1 MASKPAPPFTQGSAR
16 PVAKVLV
23 ATTAMLAFI
32 SYWRAAAIVLND
44 LASSAYYAGGEAEQ
58 FIGKTAPWFILATML
73 LSYAV
78 SQLYVESCSM
88 FVRGGVYRVVKEAMG
103 GTLAKFSVSALMFDY
118 VLTGPISGVSAGQY
132 LAGLL
137 NEMLPYAHVH
147 MTLSANAIAEIFAV
161 AATLYFW
168 WENIKGIT
176 ESSEKALWI
185 MQLTTLMVL
194 VLIGWCGYT
203 LLVRGGHL
211 PPVPVAKNIVL
222 SRHALGW
229 LYGSRIPQMFSL
241 VAVFIALG
249 HSVLAMSGA
258 ESLAQVYREIEH
270 PKLRNLKKAALI
282 IFIYSLVFTSLVS
295 FFAVMIIPDK
305 TRPQYFEN
313 LIGGLSMALQ
323 GPFVARLAFHVFVVI
338 VGTLILSGA
347 VNTAIV
353 GSNGVLN
360 RVSEDGVLSD
370 WFRQP
375 HPRFGTSYRIINMVV
390 ALQIVMIIVSRG
402 DVTFLA
408 NLYAFGVIWS
418 FVLNGIAVLV
428 LRYKQ
433 PGGRE
438 FRVPL
443 NLKVWGKEVPVG
455 VALITLVLLCIAVV
469 NLFTKPAATM
479 AGIAFSGLLFA
490 GFQISEKR
498 VQRERG
504 NEAHLELDKF
514 NLTQAADLTQGNVG
528 VQPGNILVPVSTQ
541 YALYPLEAALRRVKR
556 GKAEIVVLHVRMLR
570 RAAMGE
576 YDLEPDQ
583 LFSRIEQLLF
593 TKVLAAAEKEGKP
606 VRLAVVAANDL
617 WEGILRTA
625 ENLQSG
631 TIVAGSSSNVEITE
645 QAREIG
651 VSWERMPE
659 PRPRVTLE
667 VLTPTGHEQVFYLG
681 PHAPRLTPKEI
692 DLLHKTW
699 LEFSE
704 KLPKVEMHHHDIVH
718 FALEFLGRAA
728 AGGQGED
735 ILQQLRHHL
744 EEIQGCRLPSQE
756 PAPPAD
762 SLASSRKEK
771 GFFRLKITE

>member
-1 MASKPAPPFTQGSAR
+1 
-16 PVAKVLV
+16 
-23 ATTAMLAFI
+23 MLAFI

-103 GTLAKFSVSALMFDY
+103 GALAKFSVSALMFDY
-118 VLTGPISGVSAGQY
+118 ILTGPISGVSAGQY
-132 LAGLL
+132 LSGLL
-137 NEMLPYAHVH
+137 NEILAYAHVH
-147 MTLSANAIAEIFAV
+147 VVLNASATAEIFAIV
-161 AATLYFW
+161 ATLYFW
-168 WENIKGIT
+168 WENVKGIT

-185 MQLTTLMVL
+185 MQLTTVMVIA
-194 VLIGWCGYT
+194 LIGWCSYT

-211 PPVPVAKNIVL
+211 PPAPVARNIVL
-222 SRHALGW
+222 TPRALGW
-229 LYGSRIPQMFSL
+229 LAHSRVATTFSL
-241 VAVFIALG
+241 MAVLIALG

-270 PKLRNLKKAALI
+270 PKLPNLKKAALV

-305 TRPQYFEN
+305 TRPKYFEN
-313 LIGGLSMALQ
+313 LIGGLAMSLQ
-323 GPFVARLAFHVFVVI
+323 GPLVARFAFHIFVVV

-360 RVSEDGVLSD
+360 RVSEDGVLSA

-375 HPRFGTSYRIINMVV
+375 HPRFGTSYRIINVV
-390 ALQIVMIIVSRG
+390 VVLQVLMILLSRG

-418 FVLNGIAVLV
+418 FVLNGVAVFV
-428 LRYKQ
+428 LRYTQ
-433 PGGRE
+433 PQKRE
-438 FRVPL
+438 FKVPL
-443 NLKVWGKEVPVG
+443 NFRIAGREIPLGVG
-455 VALITLVLLCIAVV
+455 LLTLVLLSIAVV
-469 NLFTKPAATM
+469 NLFTKPAATIS
-479 AGIAFSGLLFA
+479 GVLFSGLLFA
-490 GFQISEKR
+490 AFQISESRIQRKR
-498 VQRERG
+498 G
-504 NEAHLELDKF
+504 KEAHLELDKF
-514 NLTQAADLTQGNVG
+514 NLAQAADLTQSNVG
-528 VQPGNILVPVSTQ
+528 VQSGNILVPVSTH
-541 YALYPLEAALRRVKR
+541 YALYPLEAALRRAKC
-556 GKAEIVVLHVRMLR
+556 GKAAIVVLHVRILR
-570 RAAMGE
+570 RAALGE

-583 LFSRIEQLLF
+583 LFSTIEQLLF

-631 TIVAGSSSNVEITE
+631 TIVAGSSTKMTMTE

-651 VSWERMPE
+651 NAWERMPE

-667 VLTPTGHEQVFYLG
+667 VLTPTGHEEVFYLG

-692 DLLHKTW
+692 DLLHKVW
-699 LEFSE
+699 LEFCE
-704 KLPKVEMHHHDIVH
+704 KLPNEELHHHDVVH
-718 FALEFLGRAA
+718 FALDLITRAMHTDQA
-728 AGGQGED
+728 D
-735 ILQQLRHHL
+735 DVLSQLRDHL
-744 EEIQGCRLPSQE
+744 REIQSRRQNQEETLSKPS
-756 PAPPAD
+756 
-762 SLASSRKEK
+762 
-771 GFFRLKITE
+771 